1 MSKATQPPL
10 KAPQNRQE
18 PQLTIREHHEI
29 KHGKGY
35 SSFLVQ
41 GWKENGKWKRKKFK
55 LRKDAE
61 RFVALKVV
69 ELENEGRSQR
79 MVLSPLSDEQIQE
92 AVEAF
97 DQLGS
102 TYSLKQAVT
111 FFLKNHREPG
121 FTIKMDEAY
130 KTYLEEKE
138 SEGVRARTLVQSKSV
153 LKQFDEVNNSPYVHE
168 VTSQMLQ
175 SFLKDI
181 RAKDGISPAKRK
193 TWNNY
198 RNELNLF
205 FTWAGA
211 QDLRTKR
218 PWVFVN
224 PVDDVHVFTAKQVA
238 EQKPEVITTST
249 EDVEK
254 MFSVLMR
261 WRGGILVK
269 CFALSY
275 FAGIRPDGEMKRLS
289 PREKELINL
298 ATGVIKIPANVSKT
312 KEARQVTITK
322 NLAKWLKAYP
332 DTPIIPKNFDRLMK
346 QARKHFE
353 LSHDETRHS
362 FISYH
367 VALNRSVGDAALQAG
382 NSEAIV
388 KKHYL
393 NLYTVAE
400 GKKFFKIIPDLK
412 RRIAVRS

>member
-1 MSKATQPPL
+1 MPQSPPNTP
-10 KAPQNRQE
+10 KNRQE
-18 PQLTIREHHEI
+18 TQLTIREHHEV
-29 KHGKGY
+29 KNGKGY

-55 LRKDAE
+55 NRKDAE

-69 ELENEGRSQR
+69 ELQNEGRSQR
-79 MVLSPLSDEQIQE
+79 MVLSPLTDEQIQE

-97 DQLGS
+97 DQLGK

-111 FFLKNHREPG
+111 FFLENHREPG
-121 FTIKMDEAY
+121 FTIKMGEAY
-130 KTYLEEKE
+130 KIYLEERA
-138 SEGVRARTLVQSKSV
+138 SEGVRARTLIQSKSV
-153 LKQFDEVNNSPYVHE
+153 LKQFVEAYDDPYVHQ
-168 VTSQMLQ
+168 VTSQTLQ
-175 SFLKDI
+175 SFLKSL

-198 RNELNLF
+198 RNELNHF
-205 FTWAGA
+205 FSWSGK

-218 PWVFVN
+218 PWTFVN
-224 PVDDVHVFTAKQVA
+224 PVEDVHVFTAKQVA
-238 EQKPEVITTST
+238 EQRPEVATTSV

-254 MFSVLMR
+254 IFSTLMR
-261 WRGGILVK
+261 WRGGVLVK
-269 CFALSY
+269 CFALAY

-298 ATGVIKIPANVSKT
+298 ATGMIKIPANVSKT
-312 KEARQVTITK
+312 KEARLVTVTE
-322 NLAKWLKAYP
+322 NLSKWLKAYP

-346 QARKHFE
+346 QARKHFG

-393 NLYTVAE
+393 NLYPSEE
-400 GKKFFKIIPDLK
+400 GHKFFEIIPDLK
-412 RRIAVRS
+412 RRRAVSS